1 MRKTIYDRTL
11 LLISGLS
18 LLALAGTAA
27 AQCVTPPTCSEL
39 GYTKSAA
46 DCSGH
51 TFLKCPFNTAV
62 GYCDLESSSTPVP
75 TPDPTPTYKVGDSY
89 SVNGAVIGKVI
100 GVSSTAVKVAS
111 NPRAQSSPTYSGL
124 EEYCQNLSLGGGDW
138 YAPAESN
145 CSSIQSVFKL
155 NGVWDVLI
163 VANKSCSNNCICY
176 SSIQSAS
183 YTRYYSCIAGF
194 QI

>member
-46 DCSGH
+46 ECSGH

-62 GYCDLESSSTPVP
+62 GYCDLGSSSGSTTISCP
-75 TPDPTPTYKVGDSY
+75 TGYFLYNDIYPSCNEPNKTELIQHETEKDCYKCKKCTATYWIDAGSCFSSYQSTDVVGCY
-89 SVNGAVIGKVI
+89 YCKENGCV
-100 GVSSTAVKVAS
+100 
-111 NPRAQSSPTYSGL
+111 SGL
-124 EEYCQNLSLGGGDW
+124 ATW
-138 YAPAESN
+138 
-145 CSSIQSVFKL
+145 I
-155 NGVWDVLI
+155 NGRC
-163 VANKSCSNNCICY
+163 NK
-176 SSIQSAS
+176 
-183 YTRYYSCIAGF
+183 
-194 QI
+194 